1 MKKFSFPKN
10 MVRADVFNRFFG
22 SFYRC
27 GFAAF
32 RIFRGGIS
40 SPPVAAESVPTILS
54 IPHQSGKSKNCQ
66 RTWTN
71 EIRRNVVIFGTRK
84 SRWDYLM
91 ASGSSRKK
99 FCGRRK
105 DYPFRGQGIYQS
117 IEVSDVLVLT

>member
-40 SPPVAAESVPTILS
+40 SPPVAAKCVRTILS
-54 IPHQSGKSKNCQ
+54 IPHQSGKVK
-66 RTWTN
+66 
-71 EIRRNVVIFGTRK
+71 
-84 SRWDYLM
+84 
-91 ASGSSRKK
+91 SSR
-99 FCGRRK
+99 CVPRRSATK
-105 DYPFRGQGIYQS
+105 SYGFLGSKRNWRFSVGKENFFTY
-117 IEVSDVLVLT
+117 